1 MCETKSYC
9 HLLQHFT
16 TRFFFYSDTNKYEYH
31 MSGAMEILI
40 PSTSFILASPQDCI
54 CLTRLGGMTDKK
66 IDLEESKNKS
76 LTNSL
81 CNLPD
86 VLTISDRNVLYPDL
100 DFRIFSVVPSLPK
113 RSWAMRRSSTKGTG
127 PAAFARL

>member
-9 HLLQHFT
+9 HLLQHIT
-16 TRFFFYSDTNKYEYH
+16 TCLSFYSDTNTYEYH
-31 MSGAMEILI
+31 MSVEMEILI
-40 PSTSFILASPQDCI
+40 PSTSFILVSPHDCI

-66 IDLEESKNKS
+66 IDVEESTNKS

-86 VLTISDRNVLYPDL
+86 VLTISDINVLYPDL
-100 DFRIFSVVPSLPK
+100 YFRIFSVVPSLSHLSK
-113 RSWAMRRSSTKGTG
+113 S
-127 PAAFARL
+127 